1 MEYLRAQAD
10 KAADAADASAKREGL
25 LRQQVA
31 ELNGKRLDAR
41 DAIITLENA
50 HVQQID
56 DLNAEIDR
64 LLAEIARLVAANQQ
78 VPCTSNFNAQPRTT
92 VRRLTVPFYT
102 LASSYLSPSCRP
114 VLLLAVPQAPL
125 GGRGLTVN
133 DLRALSASGL
143 HPGSSRFMK
152 AKFDYQVGDLP
163 CEHDDDDCMG
173 FERGTMLQVNFGQSM
188 TSSDGKNLALSVE
201 RPHRCT
207 PRRS

>member
-78 VPCTSNFNAQPRTT
+78 VPCTSNFNA
-92 VRRLTVPFYT
+92 
-102 LASSYLSPSCRP
+102 
-114 VLLLAVPQAPL
+114 
-125 GGRGLTVN
+125 
-133 DLRALSASGL
+133 
-143 HPGSSRFMK
+143 
-152 AKFDYQVGDLP
+152 
-163 CEHDDDDCMG
+163 
-173 FERGTMLQVNFGQSM
+173 
-188 TSSDGKNLALSVE
+188 
-201 RPHRCT
+201 
-207 PRRS
+207 